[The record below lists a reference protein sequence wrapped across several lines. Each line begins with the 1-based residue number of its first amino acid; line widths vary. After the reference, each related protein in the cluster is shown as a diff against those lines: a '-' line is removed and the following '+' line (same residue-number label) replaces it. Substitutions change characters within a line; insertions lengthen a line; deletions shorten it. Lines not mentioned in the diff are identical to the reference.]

1 MGLAEW
7 WDAHA
12 VPRLIRCACG
22 QPAIAHLREK
32 IVPLARGVADKVD
45 PALRALEQSKLM
57 GTTDPDTQDAM
68 LALAREIFK

>member
-32 IVPLARGVADKVD
+32 IVPLARGAVG
-45 PALRALEQSKLM
+45 L
-57 GTTDPDTQDAM
+57 GTG
-68 LALAREIFK
+68 